1 MRCSVNSIFSLSNI
15 LSEFR
20 YSIKLALPLI
30 AAEVIYALNG
40 FIATV
45 MVAHLGK
52 EQLAAN
58 ALVWDIYIAVIV
70 FFIGILFSVG
80 IMIAQSF
87 GAKDNH
93 SIGICFKQGL
103 IMALVFA
110 PFMML
115 IMWLA
120 PVVLVWTGQDP
131 IVINF
136 AKPFFQA
143 LIWSMLPLNLIIV
156 IHQLLIGINKTRMV
170 MLSSILA
177 VPIQIFFFYVF
188 LFGKCGLPKS
198 GLAGIGYGL
207 AASHVLEAAYLFCYI
222 YFSSPLKIYHLFHK
236 WWSVNRK
243 ILVELIRVGLPLGFM
258 ICTEVALFAAVAI
271 MMGILGTTVLAAYQ
285 IAYQYLMV
293 IIVIIFALQQNITVR
308 VGNEVGRNNRSALKM
323 TTMVNM
329 GMGFGFMLPFAVI
342 YLFFPHL
349 AIGIDIDIHA
359 LHLQEL
365 VKKASTFLAM
375 SGILILVD
383 CFRLISV
390 GALRGLKDTKVPV
403 FISLF
408 GFWCI
413 AFPCA
418 YLLAFKFKF
427 DGVGIWWG
435 LIIGLFVAGVILFM
449 RFNRLIKSIRSG
461 GFGNKSRITT
471 KG

>member
-1 MRCSVNSIFSLSNI
+1 MNSIFSLSNI
-15 LSEFR
+15 LSEFK

-30 AAEVIYALNG
+30 VSEVVYELNN

-58 ALVWDIYIAVIV
+58 ALVWGIYIADIL
-70 FFIGILFSVG
+70 FFIGILFSVS
-80 IMIAQSF
+80 IMVAQSF

-103 IMALVFA
+103 IMAFIFA

-115 IMWLA
+115 IMWFA

-131 IVINF
+131 VVIKI

-143 LIWSMLPLNLIIV
+143 LIWSMLPLNMIIV
-156 IHQLLIGINKTRMV
+156 AHQFLVGINKTRIV

-177 VPIQIFFFYVF
+177 VPTQIFFFYIF
-188 LFGKCGLPKS
+188 LFGRLGSPKL
-198 GLAGIGYGL
+198 GLAGIGYGI
-207 AASHVLEAAYLFCYI
+207 AVSHALEAIYLFCYI
-222 YFSSPLKIYHLFHK
+222 YFSKQLRVYHLFHK

-243 ILVELIRVGLPLGFM
+243 ILVELVRVGLPMGFM
-258 ICTEVALFAAVAI
+258 VCTEVALFAVVAI
-271 MMGILGTTVLAAYQ
+271 MMGVLGTTVLAAYQ
-285 IAYQYLMV
+285 ISYQYLMV
-293 IIVIIFALQQNITVR
+293 VIVAIFALNQTVSVR
-308 VGNEVGRNNRSALKM
+308 VGNEVGRNNRDTLKL

-329 GMGFGFMLPFAVI
+329 AMGFGFVLLFSVI
-342 YLFFPHL
+342 YIFFPRL
-349 AIGIDIDIHA
+349 VIGLDVDVHA
-359 LHLQEL
+359 PHLQEL
-365 VKKASTFLAM
+365 VKTATTFLAM
-375 SGILILVD
+375 TGILILVD
-383 CFRLISV
+383 CFRLVGV
-390 GALRGLKDTKVPV
+390 GALRGLKDTRVSLL
-403 FISLF
+403 ISLF

-427 DGVGIWWG
+427 GGVGIWWG

-449 RFNRLIKSIRSG
+449 RFNRLVKSIDLVALV
-461 GFGNKSRITT
+461 T
-471 KG
+471 KA